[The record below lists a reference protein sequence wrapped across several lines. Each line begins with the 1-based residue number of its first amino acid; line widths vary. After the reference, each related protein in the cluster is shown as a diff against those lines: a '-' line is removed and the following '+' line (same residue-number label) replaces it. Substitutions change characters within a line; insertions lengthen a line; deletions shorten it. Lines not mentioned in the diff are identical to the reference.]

1 MIDLAN
7 WCKITGVSCIVYGYL
22 VDWAKVA
29 NENTL
34 NRGLRHHL
42 QQGFGHFVGH

>member
-7 WCKITGVSCIVYGYL
+7 WCKIIDVSCIVYGYL

-29 NENTL
+29 TENTL